1 MKWTL
6 DGMVNHWGWGPL
18 DRAFRLGVRSAVR
31 GGQAKPRCED
41 DIQDIVQ
48 EAALRLR
55 RWLRKLEGAADEKG
69 HLGMC
74 RQCGY
79 RAAQDWARGIGD
91 RFQDVS
97 IEGEDFEPVSSVGP
111 VDCSEVAE
119 LIELIP
125 DTGSLRAF
133 AWALA
138 TSDGGKQDAAV
149 AIGKT
154 RKYQGYLCNR
164 IRNAFEAAGVTPS
177 GE

>member
-6 DGMVNHWGWGPL
+6 DSMIETWGWGAL
-18 DRAFRLGVRSAVR
+18 DRSFRLGIRSAVR

-41 DIQDIVQ
+41 DLCDIVQ

-55 RWLRKLEGAADEKG
+55 RWLRKLGGQADEAG

-91 RFQDVS
+91 RFQDIELETEGLEAVS
-97 IEGEDFEPVSSVGP
+97 HVGP
-111 VDCSEVAE
+111 IDCEEVAE

-138 TSDGGKQDAAV
+138 TTDGGRQDAAV

-154 RKYQGYLCNR
+154 PKYQSYLCNQ
-164 IRNAFEAAGVTPS
+164 IRKALVEAGVSPS